1 MAVDWTQNYYA
12 NTKTLISKIKPSLT
26 SYFSVYIIDNNSPVL
41 AQEISFLAYEAVL
54 PGTSFELGQ
63 VYGDRQGLTEQYPT
77 KRVFPAVD
85 VSFYI
90 NSNYKTI
97 EYFEYWIDS
106 ISSLTGSSNTKNSTN
121 YYKFNYPDTYEKD
134 VVITKYERDFHSK
147 SNRLLKK
154 SQPQEPTNIQYT
166 LLNAYPVNI
175 ISIPVSFG
183 ESELLRTTITFNY
196 DRYTFNLKPRGKTVS
211 TTKINNT
218 QSKPEPKPGG
228 NVVPIQVIPFRDPNE
243 TEEQYYNRIYGE
255 A

>member
-1 MAVDWTQNYYA
+1 MAIDWTQNYYA
-12 NTKTLISKIKPSLT
+12 DTQTLISKIKPSLT
-26 SYFSVYIIDNNSPVL
+26 SYFSVYVLDNNSPVL
-41 AQEISFLAYEAVL
+41 AQEVSFLAYEAVL
-54 PGTSFELGQ
+54 PGTSFESGQ
-63 VYGDRQGLTEQYPT
+63 VYGDRQGMTEQYPT

-97 EYFEYWIDS
+97 EYFEYWINS
-106 ISSLTGSSNTKNSTN
+106 ISSLSGNSDIKNSTN
-121 YYKFNYPDTYEKD
+121 YYKFNYPNTYEKD

-147 SNRLLKK
+147 ANRLLEK

-166 LLNAYPVNI
+166 LLNAYPTNI

-196 DRYTFNLKPRGKTVS
+196 DRYTWQLKPRGKNST
-211 TTKINNT
+211 TTKINNI
-218 QSKPEPKPGG
+218 QSRPEPNPGG
-228 NVVPIQVIPFRDPNE
+228 NVVPKDPNE
-243 TEEQYYNRIYGE
+243 TEDQYYNRIYGE

>member
-1 MAVDWTQNYYA
+1 MAIDWTQNYYA
-12 NTKTLISKIKPSLT
+12 DTQTLISKIKPSLT
-26 SYFSVYIIDNNSPVL
+26 SYFSVYVLDNNSPVL
-41 AQEISFLAYEAVL
+41 AQEVSFLAYEAVL

-63 VYGDRQGLTEQYPT
+63 VYGDRQGMTEQYPT

-97 EYFEYWIDS
+97 EYFEYWINS
-106 ISSLTGSSNTKNSTN
+106 ISSLSGSSDIKNSTN
-121 YYKFNYPDTYEKD
+121 YYKFNYPNTYEKD

-147 SNRLLKK
+147 ANRLLKK

-166 LLNAYPVNI
+166 LLNAYPTNI

-196 DRYTFNLKPRGKTVS
+196 DRYTWQLKPRGKNPT
-211 TTKINNT
+211 TTKINNV
-218 QSKPEPKPGG
+218 QSRSEPKPGG